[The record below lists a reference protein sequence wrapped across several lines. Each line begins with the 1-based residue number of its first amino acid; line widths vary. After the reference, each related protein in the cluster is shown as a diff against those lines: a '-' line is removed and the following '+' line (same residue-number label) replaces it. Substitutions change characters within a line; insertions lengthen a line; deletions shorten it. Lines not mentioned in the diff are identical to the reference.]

1 MSYTNIFTS
10 VIDSY
15 LPEPHASLL
24 NGIIFGTDL
33 QAGKEFYTKVKMVGL
48 LHIVV
53 LSGINITIL
62 ASIISSFTS
71 FLQKKYSIIITL
83 VCIVLFVFF
92 VGPEPPI
99 VRAAFM
105 GSLGL
110 IAILWSAKATPLYL
124 LFLSFILTAVFTA
137 EWIKTISLQLSY
149 GATLGIILFGQSKSN
164 PKGWKRSWLG
174 EFLARE
180 LRPSLA
186 AQALTIPIIFIYF
199 QQVSL
204 IAPVSN
210 LLTSFIIPPLMI
222 FFFFSALLGKIHF
235 VLGLLPSFVC
245 YLLLSYII
253 FIIDFLAKLPF
264 IFVQF

>member
-1 MSYTNIFTS
+1 MAYTEVFTS

-33 QAGKEFYTKVKMVGL
+33 KAGKEFYDKVKTVGL

-62 ASIISSFTS
+62 ASIISSLTS
-71 FLQKKYSIIITL
+71 FLKKKYSVLITL
-83 VCIVLFVFF
+83 FCIILFVFF

-105 GSLGL
+105 GSLSL
-110 IAILWSAKATPLYL
+110 IAILWSAKATPLYI
-124 LFLSFILTAVFTA
+124 LFLSFVLSWIIKP

-149 GATLGIILFGQSKSN
+149 GATLGIILFGQPKTN
-164 PKGWKRSWLG
+164 PKGWG
-174 EFLARE
+174 GFFARE

-186 AQALTIPIIFIYF
+186 AQAFTIPIIFAYF
-199 QQVSL
+199 KQVSL

-222 FFFFSALLGKIHF
+222 FGFLTAILGKINF
-235 VLGLLPSFVC
+235 FIGLLPSFVC
-245 YLLLSYII
+245 YTLLSYII
-253 FIIDFLAKLPF
+253 FVIDFLAKLPF
-264 IFVQF
+264 VFIQF

>member
-1 MSYTNIFTS
+1 MAYTEVFTS

-24 NGIIFGTDL
+24 NGIIFGVDL
-33 QAGKEFYTKVKMVGL
+33 NAGKEFYEKVKIVGL

-62 ASIISSFTS
+62 ASIISSSTS
-71 FLQKKYSIIITL
+71 FLQKKYSVLISLFCII
-83 VCIVLFVFF
+83 LFVFF

-110 IAILWSAKATPLYL
+110 IAILWSAKATPLYI
-124 LFLSFILTAVFTA
+124 LFLSFVLTAIFKL

-149 GATLGIILFGQSKSN
+149 GATLGIILFGQAKN
-164 PKGWKRSWLG
+164 KKRSWLG

-186 AQALTIPIIFIYF
+186 AQAFTTPIIFLYF
-199 QQVSL
+199 KQISL

-210 LLTSFIIPPLMI
+210 LLTSFIVPPLMI
-222 FFFFSALLGKIHF
+222 FGFLTAILGKIHF
-235 VLGLLPSFVC
+235 SLGLLPSFIC
-245 YLLLSYII
+245 YVLLSYII
-253 FIIDFLAKLPF
+253 FVIDFLAKLPF
-264 IFVQF
+264 VFIQF

>member
-1 MSYTNIFTS
+1 MAYSQIFTS

-24 NGIIFGTDL
+24 NGIIFGADL
-33 QAGKEFYTKVKMVGL
+33 QAGKDFYTKVKTVGL

-71 FLQKKYSIIITL
+71 FLQKKYSISITL
-83 VCIVLFVFF
+83 LSIVLFVFF

-124 LFLSFILTAVFTA
+124 LFLSFVLTAIFKTD
-137 EWIKTISLQLSY
+137 WLKTISFQLSY
-149 GATLGIILFGQSKSN
+149 GATLGIILFGQSQKR
-164 PKGWKRSWLG
+164 KRSWLN

-186 AQALTIPIIFIYF
+186 AQAFTIPIIFIYF

-222 FFFFSALLGKIHF
+222 FGFLTALLGKIHF
-235 VLGLLPSFVC
+235 ALGLLPSFVC
-245 YLLLSYII
+245 YVLLSYII
-253 FIIDFLAKLPF
+253 LVIDSLAKLPF
-264 IFVQF
+264 IFIQF